1 MVPEDRPDGHET
13 GSWKLLLRV
22 VLTFGLLVVVTCMAF
37 VRGAPR
43 PRRPAGEPETWKLAL
58 WLILFFA
65 LWLIV
70 AQT

>member
-1 MVPEDRPDGHET
+1 LVPEDRPDGHET

-22 VLTFGLLVVVTCMAF
+22 VLTCMAF